1 MNPQTYSAKA
11 AMLIRKPVSEVF
23 EAFLNPEITTKFWFT
38 RSSGRLE
45 AGKSVQWEWEMYHHS
60 ITVDVKVIE
69 QDKRIVIEWPT
80 TVEWIFTARE
90 DNTTFVSI
98 SDSGYDGTMD
108 EIIADVRNSTEGF
121 TLVLAGLKAYL
132 EHNIRLNLV
141 ADRFPDF
148 ES

>member
-23 EAFLNPEITTKFWFT
+23 EAFVNPEITTKFWFT
-38 RSSGRLE
+38 KSSGRLE
-45 AGKSVQWEWEMYHHS
+45 AGKSVQWEWEMYKHS
-60 ITVDVKVIE
+60 VTVAVTTVE
-69 QDKRIVIEWPT
+69 QNKRIVIEWPT
-80 TVEWIFTARE
+80 TVEWVFTARE

-98 SDSGYDGTMD
+98 TDSGYDGTLD

-121 TLVLAGLKAYL
+121 TLVLAGAKALL
-132 EHNIRLNLV
+132 EYDIRLNLV

-148 ES
+148 EL